1 MGCAINAVF
10 AICALALF
18 LSKLPKHY
26 FMNLSVLSRASIS
39 KAKVESFHDH
49 VAVVAPFWAVKSWQE
64 KQMQS
69 PLEHPAAL
77 EVNRKASRS
86 GTHKASDN
94 NQHKNDII
102 RATSCSTVAHKNTD
116 KSSNLLRG
124 YLFVLLRIT
133 NPPAWMVDY
142 ETKDLERLIRVNG
155 GQILSLRLVE
165 ALKSDVLRQQQEQ
178 QQFAK
183 RAMKGDDKDILKR
196 KCHVVC
202 WGGNGT
208 NTKLQQQQFALHP
221 LLSQIQR
228 KAICDVVTVTPN
240 WLQTSVEEQSI
251 ADRTSLPLLFQPQA
265 WPWRRLTMAS
275 NTKDGDGSDLTKSKQ
290 QTITK
295 ANTNKADSATAA
307 TTNVRISVT
316 GFVGYQR
323 QAMVKAIEATGAI
336 FDNSMHQQNTTHLIC
351 ADESI
356 SLQQHN
362 QKVQKAREWKIH
374 VVTTDWFYHV
384 LQHGNEEGSEAKFT
398 VVPDS

>member
-1 MGCAINAVF
+1 MFPKYCY
-10 AICALALF
+10 IC
-18 LSKLPKHY
+18 LSA
-26 FMNLSVLSRASIS
+26 LSRASIS

-49 VAVVAPFWAVKSWQE
+49 VAVVAPFWVVKSWQE
-64 KQMQS
+64 KQLQS
-69 PLEHPAAL
+69 PLGHPAAL
-77 EVNRKASRS
+77 EVDRMSSRASAQK
-86 GTHKASDN
+86 TLN
-94 NQHKNDII
+94 NSQQKNDITG
-102 RATSCSTVAHKNTD
+102 ATSSSTVAHKNID
-116 KSSNLLRG
+116 KSTNLLRG

-133 NPPAWMVDY
+133 SPPAWMVDY

-165 ALKSDVLRQQQEQ
+165 ALRSDILRQQEEQ
-178 QQFAK
+178 QQFSK
-183 RAMKGDDKDILKR
+183 RATNGDDKDIVKR

-202 WGGNGT
+202 WGG

-221 LLSQIQR
+221 LLSRIQR

-251 ADRTSLPLLFQPQA
+251 ADRTLLPHLFQPQA
-265 WPWRRLTMAS
+265 WPWRRLTIAP
-275 NTKDGDGSDLTKSKQ
+275 NIKNDDGGDLAKSKQ
-290 QTITK
+290 QTTK
-295 ANTNKADSATAA
+295 KAKTKNEDTATAA

-336 FDNSMHQQNTTHLIC
+336 FDNAMHQQKTTHLIC

-356 SLQQHN
+356 SSQQHN

-384 LQHGNEEGSEAKFT
+384 LQHGNDEDSESKFT